1 MFESCHPD
9 SMKHEKI
16 FDAVKYINQLI
27 KRTKA
32 GELTWQTISW
42 ATSAGDQDGSK
53 MHIVHGYRSSDKG
66 RRLDLCL
73 DPTERKHYCL
83 SVSVDKIEDELQ
95 PYTTQ
100 SWASVGLTGGAVTEL
115 YNTIVNVNFSDL
127 VEDNDD
133 TDAEES
139 SSEDGETP
147 YKDRPD
153 ITTQQL
159 RRSLWFILTCT
170 FVFGV
175 LCGHYLWQ

>member
-9 SMKHEKI
+9 SMKHEKT
-16 FDAVKYINQLI
+16 FDAVKYIDQLI

-32 GELTWQTISW
+32 GELTWQAVSW
-42 ATSAGDQDGSK
+42 STSAGGDDGSK
-53 MHIVHGYRSSDKG
+53 MYIVHGYRTTDKG

-73 DPTERKHYCL
+73 DPVERKHYSL
-83 SVSVDKIEDELQ
+83 SVSVEKIGDEVQ
-95 PYTTQ
+95 PYITQ
-100 SWASVGLTGGAVTEL
+100 SWSSVGLTGGTVTEL
-115 YNTIVNVNFSDL
+115 YNAIVNVNFSDL
-127 VEDNDD
+127 MEDIDD

-175 LCGHYLWQ
+175 LCGHFLWR

>member
-1 MFESCHPD
+1 
-9 SMKHEKI
+9 MKHEII
-16 FDAVKYINQLI
+16 FDAVKYINHLI

-32 GELTWQTISW
+32 GELTWHAVSW
-42 ATSAGDQDGSK
+42 STSAGDQDGSK
-53 MHIVHGYRSSDKG
+53 MHIVHGYRATDKG

-73 DPTERKHYCL
+73 DPVERKHYSL
-83 SVSVDKIEDELQ
+83 SVSVDKIGDEVQ

-100 SWASVGLTGGAVTEL
+100 SWSSVGLTGGAVTDL
-115 YNTIVNVNFSDL
+115 YRAIVDVNFADL
-127 VEDNDD
+127 MEDVDD

-139 SSEDGETP
+139 RSEDGETP

-175 LCGHYLWQ
+175 LCGHFLWR

>member
-1 MFESCHPD
+1 
-9 SMKHEKI
+9 MKHEQI
-16 FDAVKYINQLI
+16 FDAVKYIDQLI
-27 KRTKA
+27 KRTKS
-32 GELTWQTISW
+32 GELTWQAVSW
-42 ATSAGDQDGSK
+42 STSAGGDDGSK
-53 MHIVHGYRSSDKG
+53 MYIVHGYRTTDKG

-73 DPTERKHYCL
+73 DPVERKHYSL

-115 YNTIVNVNFSDL
+115 YSTIVNVNFSDL
-127 VEDNDD
+127 VEDIDD
-133 TDAEES
+133 TEAEES

-159 RRSLWFILTCT
+159 RRSLWFILACT
-170 FVFGV
+170 FVCGV
-175 LCGHYLWQ
+175 LCGRFLWQ

>member
-9 SMKHEKI
+9 SMKHEII
-16 FDAVKYINQLI
+16 FDAEKYINHLI
-27 KRTKA
+27 KRTKD
-32 GELTWQTISW
+32 GELKWQAVSW
-42 ATSAGDQDGSK
+42 ATSAGEQDGSK
-53 MHIVHGYRSSDKG
+53 MHIVHGYRTSDKG

-73 DPTERKHYCL
+73 DPVERKHYSL
-83 SVSVDKIEDELQ
+83 SVSVDKIGDEVQ

-100 SWASVGLTGGAVTEL
+100 SWASTGLTGGVVNDL
-115 YNTIVNVNFSDL
+115 YRAIVDVNFADL
-127 VEDNDD
+127 MEGVDD

-159 RRSLWFILTCT
+159 RRSLWFILGCT

-175 LCGHYLWQ
+175 LCGHFLWK